1 MNRRNLL
8 LSTAALA
15 VAGTAPLTARAAG
28 GEAALAAGWRRFEL
42 TTRIALNDTS
52 APATL
57 WVPLAQT
64 LGDYQQAAA
73 PRWSTDAPDAAIVT
87 DDRYGAPMLRL
98 TWLQPGPH
106 TVELAQ
112 AIATRDRT
120 ADPLAALDRA
130 ERAFWLEPVESLP
143 TDGIVRATADRITA
157 NAADPHAKLLAIYD
171 WVVDNTFRDPATRG
185 CGVGDV
191 KALLESGRFGGKCA
205 DINGLLVALARA
217 SGIPARETFGIRVA
231 ASRFYPCL
239 GIDGNATKAQHCRA
253 EAFIDGA
260 GWLPLDP
267 ADVRKVVLEAK
278 LPIDDAGVVATRAR
292 LFGESEGNWVGF
304 NHATDIA
311 LPGAP
316 RPMNANFLMY
326 PCAMSPAGEADCLDP
341 GNFRYEI
348 ASREWVS

>member
-1 MNRRNLL
+1 MNRRTLL
-8 LSTAALA
+8 ASAA
-15 VAGTAPLTARAAG
+15 TSPFFAPAFVRHAARAA
-28 GEAALAAGWRRFEL
+28 ESTPSGWRRFEL

-52 APATL
+52 GPADL

-64 LGDYQQAAA
+64 LGGYQQADA
-73 PRWSTDAPDAAIVT
+73 PRWTTEASANGIMR

-98 TWLQPGPH
+98 TWREPGPR
-106 TVELAQ
+106 TLKVTQIVAVQ
-112 AIATRDRT
+112 DR
-120 ADPLAALDRA
+120 AAEPPAALDWA

-143 TDGIVRATADRITA
+143 TDGIVRSTADRVVTGA
-157 NAADPHAKLLAIYD
+157 TRERDRVRAIYG
-171 WVVDNTFRDPATRG
+171 WVVNNTFRDPAARG

-205 DINGLLVALARA
+205 DINGLMVALTRA
-217 SGIPARETFGIRVA
+217 AGIPAREVFGIRVA

-239 GIDGNATKAQHCRA
+239 GVNGNATKAQHCRA
-253 EAFIDGA
+253 EAYIDGV
-260 GWLPLDP
+260 GWFPLDP

-278 LPIDDAGVVATRAR
+278 LPADDDGVKATRER
-292 LFGESEGNWVGF
+292 LFGSREGNWVGF

-326 PCAMSPAGEADCLDP
+326 PCAMTPAGELDCLDP
-341 GNFRYEI
+341 ANFRYEI
-348 ASREWVS
+348 ASRELVS